1 MIVKLILIVAIIGY
15 YSVESFYLPGVAPYD
30 FQPGEKVDLKVN
42 KLRFVHDQS
51 SFSFSLS
58 SAIYVYIIIINNK
71 FQNKKTISSFV
82 VVI

>member
-51 SFSFSLS
+51 LSSLSFSLS
-58 SAIYVYIIIINNK
+58 STIYI
-71 FQNKKTISSFV
+71 
-82 VVI
+82 